1 MNRETSIGTYVQ
13 SAFFGGESYRA
24 FIPAPLP
31 PKPPLKLDQLY
42 PMLDKATSA
51 LGRLN
56 GICQFL
62 PNAELINSMSLKREA
77 VLSSQIEGIKCSLAD
92 LLVFESGGTPIV
104 PLDDIKEVSCY
115 VDATNDSLERLNDL
129 PLSLRLLKEIHQKLM
144 SNSRSRNKQPGEFRS
159 SQNWIGGSKPSN
171 ARFVPP
177 TPEHLMSCL
186 DQLEKFFHDES
197 VQLPILVKAALTH
210 LQFET
215 IHPFLDGNGR
225 TGRLLIVLM
234 LHNAGMLDVPILCLS
249 SFLKKHQSLYYEHL
263 DSVRRTGN
271 WELWIDFV
279 LDGIADSAN
288 EGFKLATSV
297 VKLFEKDRLTIEDGE
312 WATSSMFNVF
322 SLMQRYPILTSNG
335 VTNLSGM
342 SLPTALRTLSRLQK
356 IGILRETTGKERNK
370 RFVYKAY
377 LDLINS
383 GTEIQPY

>member
-1 MNRETSIGTYVQ
+1 MNRETSIGTYIQ
-13 SAFFGGESYRA
+13 SAIYGGESYRA

-31 PKPPLKLDQLY
+31 PKPPLKLDQLHT
-42 PMLDKATSA
+42 MLDKATSA

-56 GICQFL
+56 GISQFL
-62 PNAELINSMSLKREA
+62 PNAELINSMLLKREA
-77 VLSSQIEGIKCSLAD
+77 VLSSQIEGINCSLAD

-104 PLDDIKEVSCY
+104 SLDDIEEVSCY
-115 VDATNDSLERLNDL
+115 VDATNYSLKRLNDL

-197 VQLPILVKAALTH
+197 VQLPMLVKAALAH

-234 LHNAGMLDVPILCLS
+234 LHNAEMLDAPVLCLS

-279 LDGIADSAN
+279 LDGIADVAN
-288 EGFKLATSV
+288 EGLNLATSV

-322 SLMQRYPILTSNG
+322 SLMQRYPILTSNR

-356 IGILRETTGKERNK
+356 IGILHETTGKERNK